1 MDTVR
6 VDNLKNWLDNF
17 EGKVASF
24 CRYYQLPRSR
34 ASFLSQV
41 LSGHRT
47 LGEKAARKLEAET
60 GRPVGWLDR
69 EQPKEQPLRYDVERV
84 RELSKSNRKL
94 IEDFIEFVLSRS
106 ELKESDLLA
115 IKKER
120 VIENRHVS
128 QSAHQ
133 PISEK
138 TFRTSDFN
146 HAAKQSSKSK

>member
-60 GRPVGWLDR
+60 GRPSGWLDTVT
-69 EQPKEQPLRYDVERV
+69 PKEQPLRYDVERV
-84 RELSKSNRKL
+84 RELSTSNRKL
-94 IEDFIEFVLSRS
+94 IEDFIEFVLNRS
-106 ELKESDLLA
+106 ELKESDLLV
-115 IKKER
+115 IRKER
-120 VIENRHVS
+120 VIENSAIS
-128 QSAHQ
+128 QSAYR
-133 PISEK
+133 PISDE
-138 TFRTSDFN
+138 TFRTSDFH
-146 HAAKQSSKSK
+146 HAKAKSSKPK